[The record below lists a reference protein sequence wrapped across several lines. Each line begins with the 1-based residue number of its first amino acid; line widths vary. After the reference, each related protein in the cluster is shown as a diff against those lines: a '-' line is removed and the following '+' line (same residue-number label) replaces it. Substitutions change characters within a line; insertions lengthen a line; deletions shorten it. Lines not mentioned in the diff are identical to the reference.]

1 MATWGQVTLLLK
13 TVYDVLR
20 DSTDSLDVQVPAG
33 DGRTQVVT
41 VRYVD
46 QGDDNGSW
54 VVLES
59 PVARLDDVDL
69 DRALHVSEDLLVGGL
84 AKRLEFLIVTHAAP
98 LTTLDAQDLSRPLA
112 LVAWSADRLE
122 RALVGEDYL

>member
-54 VVLES
+54 VVKS
-59 PVARLDDVDL
+59 KHSTMPRS
-69 DRALHVSEDLLVGGL
+69 VSG
-84 AKRLEFLIVTHAAP
+84 
-98 LTTLDAQDLSRPLA
+98 S
-112 LVAWSADRLE
+112 
-122 RALVGEDYL
+122 